1 LLFKE
6 HGQFEI
12 QIQIM
17 KQSYL
22 YSTIG
27 EVSELI
33 RTKKV
38 SPVEIME
45 ATLERIEELN
55 PTLNAFITILAKE
68 ARAEAK
74 VAEREINNDN
84 WRGPL
89 HGIPVGIKDF
99 YDTNAVRTTA
109 AFEQFINRVPDK
121 DAVAVNKIKAAGGII
136 IGKMNMHTLGMGTTG
151 LESYF
156 GPVLNPWNSEY
167 IPGGSSSGSAAAVAS
182 GMCFATLDT
191 DAVGSCRL
199 PAACCG
205 VVGFKG
211 TYGLISSEGI
221 LAGEKTDKTILL
233 LSHPGITTRSIQD
246 TGILLDI
253 LSEQSKQSHKTSF
266 LEEISEDRSLRIG
279 IASNFDADTEVKSA
293 FKDAMKTI
301 SEFGYPTSNV
311 AVPFV
316 DINKGVDNIE
326 ADRKAI
332 AKQLFK
338 DIDILMLPTT
348 TTTVP
353 GIKDANKNPQAL
365 SPQNTAFANYYALP
379 GASIPCGL
387 DNHGLPLGLQII
399 SRPWNE
405 KDVLYLA
412 HKFEVNKPFDRERT
426 SRIFGLEVDSV

>member
-1 LLFKE
+1 
-6 HGQFEI
+6 
-12 QIQIM
+12 M
-17 KQSYL
+17 KRSYL
-22 YSTIG
+22 YSSIG
-27 EVSELI
+27 EISDLI
-33 RTKKV
+33 RNKKV
-38 SPVEIME
+38 SPVEIIE
-45 ATLERIEELN
+45 ATLERIEEFN

-74 VAEREINNDN
+74 VAEREINIGN

-99 YDTNAVRTTA
+99 YDTNGIKTTA
-109 AFEQFINRVPDK
+109 AFEHFIKRVPKK

-205 VVGFKG
+205 IVGFKG

-221 LAGEKTDKTILL
+221 LAGEKADKTILL
-233 LSHPGITTRSIQD
+233 LSHPGITTRSIED
-246 TGILLDI
+246 TGLMLDI
-253 LSEQSKQSHKTSF
+253 LSEQTKQLRTPSF
-266 LEEISEDRSLRIG
+266 LEKMDEERSLRIG
-279 IASNFDADTEVKSA
+279 IVANFIADGEIKSA
-293 FKDAMKTI
+293 FEDTLKI
-301 SEFGYPTSNV
+301 IRGFGYPTSNIT
-311 AVPFV
+311 VPFV
-316 DINKGVDNIE
+316 DLNKGIDNIE
-326 ADRKAI
+326 EDRKEI
-332 AKQLFK
+332 GKKLFK
-338 DIDILMLPTT
+338 DIDILVLPTT

-353 GIKDANKNPQAL
+353 SIKDADKNPQAL
-365 SPQNTAFANYYALP
+365 SPQNTAFANYYGLP
-379 GASIPCGL
+379 AVSIPCGL
-387 DNHGLPLGLQII
+387 DSRGLPLGLQILG
-399 SRPWNE
+399 RPWNE

-412 HKFEVNKPFDRERT
+412 HKFEANKPFKNERSIGT
-426 SRIFGLEVDSV
+426 LRSEVDSF